1 VQDELEEMGEK
12 TKRLMETT
20 DKVQL
25 RGRKDLEGWVAGP
38 VKGGEF
44 KCQWQELADG
54 AYIEDGR
61 RREK

>member
-1 VQDELEEMGEK
+1 
-12 TKRLMETT
+12 METT